1 MDGGE
6 DALKELS
13 GDSHLGELE
22 RDRAGMPHDAGA
34 DFDEACLQAP
44 QGPCRNLVGQVG
56 ALQEHAEIVG
66 ERMELE
72 ANLVLGHG
80 PA

>member
-6 DALKELS
+6 DVLKELS

-34 DFDEACLQAP
+34 NLDEAYLQAP
-44 QGPCRNLVGQVG
+44 QRPWRNL
-56 ALQEHAEIVG
+56 
-66 ERMELE
+66 
-72 ANLVLGHG
+72 LG
-80 PA
+80 